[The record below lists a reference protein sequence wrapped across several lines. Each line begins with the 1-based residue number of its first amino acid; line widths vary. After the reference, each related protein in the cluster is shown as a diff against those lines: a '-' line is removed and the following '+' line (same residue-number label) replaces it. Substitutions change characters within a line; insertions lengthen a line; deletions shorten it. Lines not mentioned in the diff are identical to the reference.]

1 MNLTNIIK
9 MNINPCVKQ
18 LSDLLAVSSTKQ
30 KVDYF
35 PIDRF
40 FIEKNG
46 YLEKVLSVDYLEFL
60 FCNLENVNSTYTV
73 QLFVCFP
80 ELWNKVTYN
89 NIILLIENFTN
100 SFSFYSL
107 IEFTYKYLKI
117 DLFNEIFYNNN
128 VEIRFKKECISFF
141 LNTFENLYLEE
152 YDYIEFKENSFGIS
166 LNQIES
172 LQYKFKNDTNFN
184 PTLTKIELYEKLTK
198 FKEMYD
204 VSNNILK

>member
-1 MNLTNIIK
+1 

-73 QLFVCFP
+73 QLFVCLP